1 MAERDI
7 PLPTSEK
14 TSNDSDTNPIR
25 RHSIRGFR
33 HGNRHHQKVK
43 FSDIADDA
51 GESIVEASTLGD
63 VPKMRL
69 SDSEDVADHGLPA
82 SDWAGI
88 THAAAAQA
96 QDRASRLA
104 NRLNHSRAQS
114 KQHQGIL
121 ISQSSTPQASASPS
135 SSPPTKP
142 LIDWLVNDDD
152 IALEPLEKD
161 KRPYTLHD
169 ETSDDDTDS
178 DPKALH
184 RDNENVEEARR
195 LIRTLT
201 SAQNATTWQE
211 EPRSGAE
218 TPAVDKRLHD
228 LDYVPPPNQY
238 RPSVFGALLASK
250 LAHLQRNGITQP
262 TYHEDLTSHTPNK
275 YSPKGFYSKGH
286 SRAGSESRDHSTP
299 SSGRATPSKR
309 PKWYDKDSHER
320 QSTGSLATLLAQASV
335 TSAAAAA
342 PQTSNYVPRPPLHHA
357 KSSNGMIATAVDMI
371 KHPGN
376 YFHHKSTQSLLIDE
390 ERVILDVAEII
401 ACRKYLKKLARCLMA
416 VGAPTHRLE
425 EYMKTSARALNI
437 DGDFL
442 YMPGSMLVSINDRVT
457 MSTEVTLVK
466 ESQNVDLGKFRDVFD
481 VYKLV
486 IHGKYTAEQGTA
498 DLGEIMK
505 KRGRHSLPLRIFAYG
520 IAAIAV
526 GPFAFAA
533 RPVDFGPSFILG
545 CILGWLQLV
554 VVTRSEQFSHV
565 FEILASVLISFAS
578 RGLGSIYHKGTAVFC
593 FSAIAQ
599 SSIALI
605 LPGYMVLCSALE
617 LQSKSIVSGSVR
629 MVYAIIY
636 SLFLGFG
643 ILIGTVVMGLIY
655 PQAQSDVTC
664 NTPIWWNDSNHG
676 PKLLYVRFI
685 WVPIFAIC
693 LATINQAKWKQI
705 PVMTLIAF
713 VGYQANFWISTKL
726 SNNIQVANAIGAFAI
741 GTMANLYSR
750 FFHGL
755 AAAAMLPA
763 IFVQVPSG
771 LAASGSLVAGITSAD
786 QITGNVTGVS
796 VINNG
801 TAGFLDAQNSTSSA
815 SVYGGT
821 IFNVGGEAERHAK
834 PSHRPTFD
842 PARGKEAQ
850 RGPAYHQRL
859 LPAHTLL
866 KVRQPGQGGA
876 AEAER
881 RDLRAELLAAEAA
894 HFAKTKGATAEPTS
908 STPKPLKRE
917 LEDSSHAGDGENEDP
932 DTKRR
937 RILEETREIDAD
949 SDGSDTES
957 SEEES
962 DEEDETAELMR
973 ELEKIKKERAEQK
986 AREEAEQAQQAQD
999 QRERDIAL
1007 GNPLLNP
1014 KAFNVKRRWDDDV
1027 VFKNQAR
1034 GTEQKGNKEFV
1045 NVRPLQTVE
1054 TYGCRQA
1061 DENTG
1066 LAQVGFSQE
1075 VYGMNDSTWDI
1086 SELTN
1091 LFYFSRNMSDE
1102 LSPPFTALEMVLATK
1117 VDGSQ
1122 RAMSLKSSS
1131 EMRLEGSPAS

>member
-1 MAERDI
+1 MAERDEQS
-7 PLPTSEK
+7 PTIEK
-14 TSNDSDTNPIR
+14 DNNDADANPAR
-25 RHSIRGFR
+25 RHSLRGLR

-43 FSDIADDA
+43 FSDVADDA
-51 GESIVEASTLGD
+51 GESLVGISTHGIVPTI
-63 VPKMRL
+63 RL
-69 SDSEDVADHGLPA
+69 PDSEDVADHGLPA

-88 THAAAAQA
+88 TNAAAAEA
-96 QDRASRLA
+96 QVRASRLA
-104 NRLNHSRAQS
+104 NTLSHSHAQPRPHS
-114 KQHQGIL
+114 GIL
-121 ISQSSTPQASASPS
+121 ISQSTTPQTLASPN
-135 SSPPTKP
+135 SSPPSKP
-142 LIDWLVNDDD
+142 LSDWLITEDD
-152 IALEPLEKD
+152 IPLEPLEKD
-161 KRPYTLHD
+161 KRPYALHD
-169 ETSDDDTDS
+169 VPSDDDTDND

-184 RDNENVEEARR
+184 QSNENVEEARR

-201 SAQNATTWQE
+201 SGHGATAWQE
-211 EPRSGAE
+211 ESRSGTE

-228 LDYVPPPNQY
+228 LDYVPPPDQY

-250 LAHLQRNGITQP
+250 LAHLQRNGVTYP
-262 TYHEDLTSHTPNK
+262 TYHDDHASQAPNK
-275 YSPKGFYSKGH
+275 SSPKGFYSKSH
-286 SRAGSESRDHSTP
+286 SRAGSESRDLSTP

-320 QSTGSLATLLAQASV
+320 QSTGSLATLLAQAST
-335 TSAAAAA
+335 TSTAAAA

-357 KSSNGMIATAVDMI
+357 KSSNSMIATAVDMI
-371 KHPGN
+371 KHPAN
-376 YFHHKSTQSLLIDE
+376 YFHHKSTQSLVDE
-390 ERVILDVAEII
+390 ERVILDVADII

-442 YMPGSMLVSINDRVT
+442 YMPGSMLVSLNDRVT

-466 ESQNVDLGKFRDVFD
+466 ESQNVDLGKFKDVFD

-486 IHGKYTAEQGTA
+486 IHGKYSAEQGTA
-498 DLGEIMK
+498 DLDDIMK

-520 IAAIAV
+520 VAAIAV
-526 GPFAFAA
+526 GPFAFSA

-545 CILGWLQLV
+545 CTLGWLQLV

-664 NTPIWWNDSNHG
+664 NIPTWWNDSNHG

-693 LATINQAKWKQI
+693 LAIINQAKWKQI

-821 IFNVGGEAERHAK
+821 IFNVGYGMVQVAIGISVGLYLSALIVY
-834 PSHRPTFD
+834 PF
-842 PARGKEAQ
+842 G
-850 RGPAYHQRL
+850 
-859 LPAHTLL
+859 
-866 KVRQPGQGGA
+866 
-876 AEAER
+876 
-881 RDLRAELLAAEAA
+881 
-894 HFAKTKGATAEPTS
+894 
-908 STPKPLKRE
+908 
-917 LEDSSHAGDGENEDP
+917 
-932 DTKRR
+932 KRR
-937 RILEETREIDAD
+937 
-949 SDGSDTES
+949 S
-957 SEEES
+957 
-962 DEEDETAELMR
+962 
-973 ELEKIKKERAEQK
+973 
-986 AREEAEQAQQAQD
+986 
-999 QRERDIAL
+999 
-1007 GNPLLNP
+1007 
-1014 KAFNVKRRWDDDV
+1014 
-1027 VFKNQAR
+1027 
-1034 GTEQKGNKEFV
+1034 
-1045 NVRPLQTVE
+1045 
-1054 TYGCRQA
+1054 
-1061 DENTG
+1061 G
-1066 LAQVGFSQE
+1066 LFS
-1075 VYGMNDSTWDI
+1075 
-1086 SELTN
+1086 L
-1091 LFYFSRNMSDE
+1091 
-1102 LSPPFTALEMVLATK
+1102 
-1117 VDGSQ
+1117 
-1122 RAMSLKSSS
+1122 
-1131 EMRLEGSPAS
+1131 

>member
-7 PLPTSEK
+7 QPPTSEK
-14 TSNDSDTNPIR
+14 ASNDSDANPAR
-25 RHSIRGFR
+25 RHSLRGLR

-43 FSDIADDA
+43 FSDTADSVEDSHLEA
-51 GESIVEASTLGD
+51 GAHGT
-63 VPKMRL
+63 VPTIRL

-88 THAAAAQA
+88 TNAAAAQA

-104 NRLNHSRAQS
+104 NRLNLSQTQPRPHS
-114 KQHQGIL
+114 GIL
-121 ISQSSTPQASASPS
+121 ISQSTTPQTLVSPN

-142 LIDWLVNDDD
+142 LSDWPGNDDE
-152 IALEPLEKD
+152 IPLEPLEKD
-161 KRPYTLHD
+161 KRLYALHD
-169 ETSDDDTDS
+169 VTSDDETDS
-178 DPKALH
+178 EHPKALH
-184 RDNENVEEARR
+184 RENENIEEARR
-195 LIRTLT
+195 LVRTLT
-201 SAQNATTWQE
+201 SGQNATVWQE
-211 EPRSGAE
+211 EPRSGTE
-218 TPAVDKRLHD
+218 TPAVDKHLHD
-228 LDYVPPPNQY
+228 LEYVPPPDQY

-250 LAHLQRNGITQP
+250 LAHLQRNGVTHPAYHDEP
-262 TYHEDLTSHTPNK
+262 TPRPPNK
-275 YSPKGFYSKGH
+275 YSPKSYYSKGH
-286 SRAGSESRDHSTP
+286 SRAGSESRDLSTP

-309 PKWYDKDSHER
+309 PKWYDKNNHER
-320 QSTGSLATLLAQASV
+320 QSTGSLATLLAQASM
-335 TSAAAAA
+335 TSTAPAA
-342 PQTSNYVPRPPLHHA
+342 PQTSNYVPRPPDHQT

-371 KHPGN
+371 KHPAN

-442 YMPGSMLVSINDRVT
+442 YMPGSMLISLNDRVT

-466 ESQNVDLGKFRDVFD
+466 ESQSVDLGKFRDVFD

-498 DLGEIMK
+498 DLDEIMK
-505 KRGRHSLPLRIFAYG
+505 KRGRHPLLLRIFAYG

-526 GPFAFAA
+526 GPFAFSA

-664 NTPIWWNDSNHG
+664 NIPAWWNDSNHG

-693 LATINQAKWKQI
+693 LAIINQAKWKQM
-705 PVMTLIAF
+705 PVMSAIAF

-786 QITGNVTGVS
+786 QITGNMTGVS

-801 TAGFLDAQNSTSSA
+801 TAGFLDAQNSTTSA

-821 IFNVGGEAERHAK
+821 IFNVGYGMVQVAIGISPTDRRLTLHEEKRRREALLIT
-834 PSHRPTFD
+834 SGYSLPTLFSKF
-842 PARGKEAQ
+842 G
-850 RGPAYHQRL
+850 RL
-859 LPAHTLL
+859 RSSFREEVLL
-866 KVRQPGQGGA
+866 TIITRQPGQGGA
-876 AEAER
+876 AEAQQ

-894 HFAKTKGATAEPTS
+894 HFAKTKGTTAEATNSPS
-908 STPKPLKRE
+908 KAIKRE
-917 LEDSSHAGDGENEDP
+917 LEDSSDAGHSDNEDP
-932 DTKRR
+932 ETKRR
-937 RILEETREIDAD
+937 RILEDTRDIDAD

-957 SEEES
+957 SDEES

-1045 NVRPLQTVE
+1045 NDLLRSDFHKKFMSKYVR
-1054 TYGCRQA
+1054 
-1061 DENTG
+1061 
-1066 LAQVGFSQE
+1066 
-1075 VYGMNDSTWDI
+1075 
-1086 SELTN
+1086 
-1091 LFYFSRNMSDE
+1091 
-1102 LSPPFTALEMVLATK
+1102 
-1117 VDGSQ
+1117 
-1122 RAMSLKSSS
+1122 
-1131 EMRLEGSPAS
+1131 

>member
-1 MAERDI
+1 MAERYI
-7 PLPTSEK
+7 QSPTSENA
-14 TSNDSDTNPIR
+14 SNDSDANPTR
-25 RHSIRGFR
+25 RHSLRGLR
-33 HGNRHHQKVK
+33 HGHRQHQKVK
-43 FSDIADDA
+43 FSDVADDVRDA
-51 GESIVEASTLGD
+51 LVEAGTHGT
-63 VPKMRL
+63 VPAIRL
-69 SDSEDVADHGLPA
+69 PDSEDVADHGLPA
-82 SDWAGI
+82 ADWAGI
-88 THAAAAQA
+88 TNAAAAQA

-104 NRLNHSRAQS
+104 NRLSHSQAQPRPHS
-114 KQHQGIL
+114 GIL
-121 ISQSSTPQASASPS
+121 ISQSTTPQTLASPN
-135 SSPPTKP
+135 SSPPSKP
-142 LIDWLVNDDD
+142 LSDWPVNDDD
-152 IALEPLEKD
+152 IPLEPLEKD

-169 ETSDDDTDS
+169 ATSDDDTDS
-178 DPKALH
+178 EDPKALH

-201 SAQNATTWQE
+201 SGHNATAWQDE
-211 EPRSGAE
+211 SRSGAE
-218 TPAVDKRLHD
+218 TPAVDKHLHD
-228 LDYVPPPNQY
+228 LDYVPPPDQY

-250 LAHLQRNGITQP
+250 LAHLQRNGVTHP
-262 TYHEDLTSHTPNK
+262 TYNDDSAPRPPNK
-275 YSPKGFYSKGH
+275 YSPKSFYSRSH

-320 QSTGSLATLLAQASV
+320 QSTGSLATLLAQASM
-335 TSAAAAA
+335 TSTAAAA
-342 PQTSNYVPRPPLHHA
+342 PQTSNYVPRPPYHHA
-357 KSSNGMIATAVDMI
+357 KSSSGMIATAVDMI
-371 KHPGN
+371 KHPAN
-376 YFHHKSTQSLLIDE
+376 YFNHKSTQSLLVDE

-442 YMPGSMLVSINDRVT
+442 YMPGSMLVSLNDRVT

-498 DLGEIMK
+498 DLDDIMK

-526 GPFAFAA
+526 GPFAFSA
-533 RPVDFGPSFILG
+533 RPVDFGPCFILG
-545 CILGWLQLV
+545 CTLGWLQLV

-664 NTPIWWNDSNHG
+664 DIPIWWNDSNHG

-693 LATINQAKWKQI
+693 LAIINQAKWKQM
-705 PVMTLIAF
+705 PVMTVVAF

-801 TAGFLDAQNSTSSA
+801 TAGFLDAQNSTTSA

-821 IFNVGGEAERHAK
+821 IFNVGYGMVQVAIGISVGLYLSALVVY
-834 PSHRPTFD
+834 PF
-842 PARGKEAQ
+842 G
-850 RGPAYHQRL
+850 
-859 LPAHTLL
+859 
-866 KVRQPGQGGA
+866 
-876 AEAER
+876 
-881 RDLRAELLAAEAA
+881 
-894 HFAKTKGATAEPTS
+894 
-908 STPKPLKRE
+908 
-917 LEDSSHAGDGENEDP
+917 
-932 DTKRR
+932 KRR
-937 RILEETREIDAD
+937 
-949 SDGSDTES
+949 S
-957 SEEES
+957 
-962 DEEDETAELMR
+962 
-973 ELEKIKKERAEQK
+973 
-986 AREEAEQAQQAQD
+986 
-999 QRERDIAL
+999 
-1007 GNPLLNP
+1007 
-1014 KAFNVKRRWDDDV
+1014 
-1027 VFKNQAR
+1027 
-1034 GTEQKGNKEFV
+1034 
-1045 NVRPLQTVE
+1045 
-1054 TYGCRQA
+1054 
-1061 DENTG
+1061 G
-1066 LAQVGFSQE
+1066 LFS
-1075 VYGMNDSTWDI
+1075 
-1086 SELTN
+1086 L
-1091 LFYFSRNMSDE
+1091 
-1102 LSPPFTALEMVLATK
+1102 
-1117 VDGSQ
+1117 
-1122 RAMSLKSSS
+1122 
-1131 EMRLEGSPAS
+1131 

>member
-14 TSNDSDTNPIR
+14 TSNDSDANPTR

-43 FSDIADDA
+43 FSNVADDA
-51 GESIVEASTLGD
+51 GESIVEASTHGD
-63 VPKMRL
+63 VPKIRL

-104 NRLNHSRAQS
+104 DRLNPSRAQS
-114 KQHQGIL
+114 KSHQGLL
-121 ISQSSTPQASASPS
+121 ISQSSTPQASTSPS

-152 IALEPLEKD
+152 IPLEPLEKD

-178 DPKALH
+178 NPKALH

-201 SAQNATTWQE
+201 SAQNATAWQE

-228 LDYVPPPNQY
+228 LEYVPPPNQY

-250 LAHLQRNGITQP
+250 LAHLQRNGITHP

-299 SSGRATPSKR
+299 SSGWATPSKR
-309 PKWYDKDSHER
+309 PKWYDKDSNER
-320 QSTGSLATLLAQASV
+320 QSTGSLATLLAQVSV

-498 DLGEIMK
+498 DLDEIMR
-505 KRGRHSLPLRIFAYG
+505 KRGRHCLPLRIFAYG

-693 LATINQAKWKQI
+693 LAIINQAKWKQI

-786 QITGNVTGVS
+786 QITGNLTGVS

-815 SVYGGT
+815 SVYSGT
-821 IFNVGGEAERHAK
+821 IFNVGYGMVQVAIGISHTDRHLIRLEAKRRSEVQLIINGYYQRTLFLK
-834 PSHRPTFD
+834 FGQSPSSLR
-842 PARGKEAQ
+842 K
-850 RGPAYHQRL
+850 
-859 LPAHTLL
+859 
-866 KVRQPGQGGA
+866 QPGQGGT
-876 AEAER
+876 AEAEK

-894 HFAKTKGATAEPTS
+894 HFAKTKGTSAEPTS

-917 LEDSSHAGDGENEDP
+917 LEDSSHAGDGGENEDP
-932 DTKRR
+932 ETKRR

-957 SEEES
+957 SDEES

-973 ELEKIKKERAEQK
+973 ELQKIKKERAEQK
-986 AREEAEQAQQAQD
+986 AREEAEQAQQVQD

-1045 NVRPLQTVE
+1045 NDLLRSDFHKKFMSKYVR
-1054 TYGCRQA
+1054 
-1061 DENTG
+1061 
-1066 LAQVGFSQE
+1066 
-1075 VYGMNDSTWDI
+1075 
-1086 SELTN
+1086 
-1091 LFYFSRNMSDE
+1091 
-1102 LSPPFTALEMVLATK
+1102 
-1117 VDGSQ
+1117 
-1122 RAMSLKSSS
+1122 
-1131 EMRLEGSPAS
+1131 

>member
-7 PLPTSEK
+7 QSPTSGQ
-14 TSNDSDTNPIR
+14 TSNDSDANPAR
-25 RHSIRGFR
+25 RHTLRGFR

-43 FSDIADDA
+43 FSDVADDA
-51 GESIVEASTLGD
+51 GEPLVETSTHGS
-63 VPKMRL
+63 VPIIRL
-69 SDSEDVADHGLPA
+69 PDSEDVADHGLPA
-82 SDWAGI
+82 TNWAGI
-88 THAAAAQA
+88 TNAAAAQA

-104 NRLNHSRAQS
+104 NRLSHSHTQPRPPS
-114 KQHQGIL
+114 GIL
-121 ISQSSTPQASASPS
+121 ISQSTTPQTLASPN
-135 SSPPTKP
+135 SSPPSKP
-142 LIDWLVNDDD
+142 LSDWLVNEDD
-152 IALEPLEKD
+152 IPLEPLEKD

-169 ETSDDDTDS
+169 ETSDDDTENE

-184 RDNENVEEARR
+184 RDNENIQEARR

-201 SAQNATTWQE
+201 SGPHATAWQE
-211 EPRSGAE
+211 ESRSGAE
-218 TPAVDKRLHD
+218 TPAVDKHLHD
-228 LDYVPPPNQY
+228 LDYVPPPDQY

-250 LAHLQRNGITQP
+250 LAHLQRNGVTHP
-262 TYHEDLTSHTPNK
+262 TYHEDPVSQPPNR
-275 YSPKGFYSKGH
+275 YSPRGFYSKSH
-286 SRAGSESRDHSTP
+286 SRAGSESHDHSTP

-309 PKWYDKDSHER
+309 PKWYDRDDRDRH
-320 QSTGSLATLLAQASV
+320 STGSLATLLAQASM
-335 TSAAAAA
+335 TSTAAAV
-342 PQTSNYVPRPPLHHA
+342 PQSSNYVPRPPSQHA

-371 KHPGN
+371 KHPAN
-376 YFHHKSTQSLLIDE
+376 YFHHKSTPSLLIDE
-390 ERVILDVAEII
+390 ERVVLDVAEII

-466 ESQNVDLGKFRDVFD
+466 ESQSVDLGRFRDVFD

-486 IHGKYTAEQGTA
+486 IHGKYTAQQGTA
-498 DLGEIMK
+498 DLDDIMK
-505 KRGRHSLPLRIFAYG
+505 KRGRHPLPLRIFAYG

-526 GPFAFAA
+526 GPFAFSA

-565 FEILASVLISFAS
+565 FEILASVLISFTS

-643 ILIGTVVMGLIY
+643 ILVGTVIMGLIY

-664 NTPIWWNDSNHG
+664 NIPVWWNDSNHG
-676 PKLLYVRFI
+676 PKLLYARFI

-693 LATINQAKWKQI
+693 LAIINQAKWKQM

-713 VGYQANFWISTKL
+713 VGYQSNFWISTKL

-796 VINNG
+796 IINNG
-801 TAGFLDAQNSTSSA
+801 TAGFLDAQNSTTSA
-815 SVYGGT
+815 DVYGGT
-821 IFNVGGEAERHAK
+821 IFNVGYGMVQVAIGISVGLYLSALVVY
-834 PSHRPTFD
+834 PF
-842 PARGKEAQ
+842 G
-850 RGPAYHQRL
+850 
-859 LPAHTLL
+859 
-866 KVRQPGQGGA
+866 
-876 AEAER
+876 
-881 RDLRAELLAAEAA
+881 
-894 HFAKTKGATAEPTS
+894 
-908 STPKPLKRE
+908 
-917 LEDSSHAGDGENEDP
+917 
-932 DTKRR
+932 KRR
-937 RILEETREIDAD
+937 
-949 SDGSDTES
+949 S
-957 SEEES
+957 
-962 DEEDETAELMR
+962 
-973 ELEKIKKERAEQK
+973 
-986 AREEAEQAQQAQD
+986 
-999 QRERDIAL
+999 
-1007 GNPLLNP
+1007 
-1014 KAFNVKRRWDDDV
+1014 
-1027 VFKNQAR
+1027 
-1034 GTEQKGNKEFV
+1034 
-1045 NVRPLQTVE
+1045 
-1054 TYGCRQA
+1054 
-1061 DENTG
+1061 G
-1066 LAQVGFSQE
+1066 LFS
-1075 VYGMNDSTWDI
+1075 
-1086 SELTN
+1086 L
-1091 LFYFSRNMSDE
+1091 
-1102 LSPPFTALEMVLATK
+1102 
-1117 VDGSQ
+1117 
-1122 RAMSLKSSS
+1122 
-1131 EMRLEGSPAS
+1131 